1 VLAVVGLD
9 LAIGKHPGELSGG
22 MQQRVAIA
30 RAGMQ
35 PPVVLADE
43 PAGNL
48 GTAASNE
55 AFALMRS
62 MHAELNTSFVM
73 VTHNQRLVARCDRV
87 IEMVDGRIER
97 DATPG

>member
-1 VLAVVGLD
+1 
-9 LAIGKHPGELSGG
+9 
-22 MQQRVAIA
+22 
-30 RAGMQ
+30 
-35 PPVVLADE
+35 
-43 PAGNL
+43 
-48 GTAASNE
+48 
-55 AFALMRS
+55 

>member
-48 GTAASNE
+48 DTAASNE
-55 AFALMRS
+55 VFALMRS
-62 MHAELNTSFVM
+62 MHAETSFVM